1 MANGEPAGD
10 AGGDITDRIASA
22 MRTVIANAVLTNERI
37 ARGVGLNVV
46 DLQTFG
52 IILESGRP
60 VTAGELSS
68 RTELPTSTTTRVI
81 DRLEKIGF
89 VRRTSDPAD
98 RRKVVVEA
106 IPERL
111 ADFQDAYAPIVEGL
125 RRLHE
130 GFEPAE
136 LEIIARY
143 LEAMGSPS
151 ASEGP
156 GAMGT
161 PGGDPAR

>member
-1 MANGEPAGD
+1 MSSSGD
-10 AGGDITDRIASA
+10 GVREQGGDITERIATA
-22 MRTVIANAVLTNERI
+22 MRFVIADAVLTNERI

-52 IILESGRP
+52 IILGSGRP
-60 VTAGELSS
+60 MTAGEIST
-68 RTELPTSTTTRVI
+68 RTDLPTSTTTRVI

-89 VRRTSDPAD
+89 VRRTTDPGD

-111 ADFQDAYAPIVEGL
+111 SEFQDAYAPIMDGM

-130 GFEPAE
+130 GFDDAE
-136 LEIIARY
+136 LEIVARY
-143 LEAMGSPS
+143 LEAMATGDDLG
-151 ASEGP
+151 AP
-156 GAMGT
+156 G
-161 PGGDPAR
+161 R

>member
-1 MANGEPAGD
+1 MSSPGAWEPST
-10 AGGDITDRIASA
+10 DITDRIAVA
-22 MRTVIANAVLTNERI
+22 MRSVISDAVLTNERI

-52 IILESGRP
+52 IILGSGRP
-60 VTAGELSS
+60 MTAGEVSA

-89 VRRTSDPAD
+89 VRRTSDPTD

-111 ADFQDAYAPIVEGL
+111 AAFQDAYAPIIEGM

-130 GFEPAE
+130 GFDTDE
-136 LEIIARY
+136 LEVVARY
-143 LEAMGSPS
+143 LEAMS
-151 ASEGP
+151 ASGDLGAP
-156 GAMGT
+156 G
-161 PGGDPAR
+161 R

>member
-1 MANGEPAGD
+1 MSSAEPTA
-10 AGGDITDRIASA
+10 DITDRIAA
-22 MRTVIANAVLTNERI
+22 GMRGLIANAVLTNERI

-60 VTAGELSS
+60 LTAGEISAA
-68 RTELPTSTTTRVI
+68 TELPTSTTTRVI
-81 DRLEKIGF
+81 DRLEKGGF

-111 ADFQDAYAPIVEGL
+111 EGFQDAYADIL
-125 RRLHE
+125 NDMRRLHE
-130 GFEPAE
+130 GFDPGE
-136 LEIIARY
+136 LETVARY
-143 LEAMGSPS
+143 IEATLALG
-151 ASEGP
+151 GP
-156 GAMGT
+156 GVRR
-161 PGGDPAR
+161 P

>member
-1 MANGEPAGD
+1 MSSPGAWEPST
-10 AGGDITDRIASA
+10 DITDRIAFA
-22 MRTVIANAVLTNERI
+22 MRSVIADAVLTNERI

-52 IILESGRP
+52 IILGNDRP
-60 VTAGELSS
+60 MTAGEISA

-111 ADFQDAYAPIVEGL
+111 DEFQDAYAPILEGM

-130 GFEPAE
+130 GFDAGE
-136 LEIIARY
+136 LEIVARY
-143 LEAMGSPS
+143 LEAMNSRDDMG
-151 ASEGP
+151 AP
-156 GAMGT
+156 G
-161 PGGDPAR
+161 R